1 MKTDRQRN
9 TGMAPTIDSRNILR
23 PETVESLY
31 IAFQLTGDRIYRE
44 WGWQI
49 FQSFQRWCQVDN
61 GDGGYAG
68 IDDVDNV
75 DHKQIDRMETY
86 VSTRHYSQPSA
97 FGFPRLSSTYIC
109 FLPGVTNLHS
119 MIGSSTR
126 RHTHYLCSNPPSQPM
141 YSLVSLFK
149 LATGPLWTKLSRLYK
164 INLQHCG
171 GQQSCLMVLCLVM
184 TLA

>member
-1 MKTDRQRN
+1 
-9 TGMAPTIDSRNILR
+9 MAPTIDSRNILR

-75 DHKQIDRMETY
+75 DHKQIDRMETFWLSETLKY
-86 VSTRHYSQPSA
+86 LYLLFARRNQLAFHDWVFNTEAHPLPVFEPSFSTN
-97 FGFPRLSSTYIC
+97 
-109 FLPGVTNLHS
+109 V
-119 MIGSSTR
+119 
-126 RHTHYLCSNPPSQPM
+126 
-141 YSLVSLFK
+141 
-149 LATGPLWTKLSRLYK
+149 
-164 INLQHCG
+164 
-171 GQQSCLMVLCLVM
+171 
-184 TLA
+184 

>member
-9 TGMAPTIDSRNILR
+9 PGMAPTIDSRNILR

-86 VSTRHYSQPSA
+86 VSTRHYSQPVSYTHLTL
-97 FGFPRLSSTYIC
+97 PTIC
-109 FLPGVTNLHS
+109 SV
-119 MIGSSTR
+119 
-126 RHTHYLCSNPPSQPM
+126 
-141 YSLVSLFK
+141 
-149 LATGPLWTKLSRLYK
+149 
-164 INLQHCG
+164 
-171 GQQSCLMVLCLVM
+171 
-184 TLA
+184 